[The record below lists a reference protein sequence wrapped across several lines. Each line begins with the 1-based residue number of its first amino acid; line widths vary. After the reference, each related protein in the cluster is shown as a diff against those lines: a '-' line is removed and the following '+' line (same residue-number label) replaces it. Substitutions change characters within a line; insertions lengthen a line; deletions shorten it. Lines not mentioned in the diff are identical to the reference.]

1 VHQKLQHLFRF
12 LVLNEN
18 DCTFARGKDCKMLSV
33 CRNVRFKT
41 IKAMKKLLLI
51 AFAVIALTITSCSYF
66 SNHSTGVGKSS
77 GNTKDDYPPELIEM
91 VNQYHLN
98 IDTTKTYNL
107 DIKVFQTIGDNE
119 CLANERSDSRFNWY
133 NGQLIYYM
141 TSDLIYDDKIIKEKA
156 YLLGTYRYKTVDTI
170 RQYKVVPFYCETHYF
185 ESLKE
190 DGFFD
195 FIQEIQD
202 N

>member
-1 VHQKLQHLFRF
+1 
-12 LVLNEN
+12 
-18 DCTFARGKDCKMLSV
+18 
-33 CRNVRFKT
+33 
-41 IKAMKKLLLI
+41 MKKLLLI
-51 AFAVIALTITSCSYF
+51 TFAVIAMTFSSCNYLSSRF
-66 SNHSTGVGKSS
+66 SDEGMSS
-77 GNTKDDYPPELIEM
+77 GKNNDEYPPELIEM

-119 CLANERSDSRFNWY
+119 CLADERSDSRYKWY

-170 RQYKVVPFYCETHYF
+170 RQYKVVPFYCETGYY
-185 ESLKE
+185 EILKE
-190 DGFFD
+190 EGFFD
-195 FIQEIQD
+195 IIREIQD

>member
-1 VHQKLQHLFRF
+1 
-12 LVLNEN
+12 
-18 DCTFARGKDCKMLSV
+18 
-33 CRNVRFKT
+33 
-41 IKAMKKLLLI
+41 MKKLLLFTI
-51 AFAVIALTITSCSYF
+51 AAIAMTFSSCNYLSSHF
-66 SNHSTGVGKSS
+66 SDEGMSS
-77 GNTKDDYPPELIEM
+77 EKNNDEYPPELIEM
-91 VNQYHLN
+91 ANQYHLN

-119 CLANERSDSRFNWY
+119 CLADERSDSRYNWY

-170 RQYKVVPFYCETHYF
+170 RQYKVVPFYCEIQYF

>member
-1 VHQKLQHLFRF
+1 
-12 LVLNEN
+12 
-18 DCTFARGKDCKMLSV
+18 
-33 CRNVRFKT
+33 
-41 IKAMKKLLLI
+41 MKKLLLI
-51 AFAVIALTITSCSYF
+51 TIAAIAMTITSCNYF
-66 SNHSTGVGKSS
+66 SNHSTGEEKNSGK
-77 GNTKDDYPPELIEM
+77 TKDDYPPELIEM

-107 DIKVFQTIGDNE
+107 DIKVFQTIGDDE
-119 CLANERSDSRFNWY
+119 CLASERSDSRYNWY

-141 TSDLIYDDKIIKEKA
+141 TSDMIYDDKIIKEKA

-170 RQYKVVPFYCETHYF
+170 RQYKVVPFYCETGYY

-190 DGFFD
+190 EGFFD
-195 FIQEIQD
+195 LIREIQE